1 MKFDIKSVH
10 GQRLPIFIDGEWL
23 DAGSGPQWPSREPAT
38 GQEWYHITDCT
49 SAEVDKAVAAAQTA
63 LKTPGW
69 GDITQTQRSGLIFN
83 LAGLIKEHASELAL
97 LECRDNGKILRET
110 TAQVS
115 YLHDYYRYFAGMA
128 DKIEGST
135 IPVNKPQVLNFTRH
149 EPLGVVAIITPFNS
163 PLNILSV
170 SLAPCL
176 AVGNTVVVKPSE
188 HTSASTVAFAE
199 LIKEAGFPNGVFNVV
214 TGGGAGAGQ
223 SLVSHKGIAKVAFTG
238 GSDTGRRIAASVG
251 DNLTQANLE
260 LGGKSPHIIFAD
272 ADLDRAVNGAVA
284 GIFASGGQTCV
295 AGSRIFV
302 EESIYE
308 ETLAQLTASALDV
321 VVGHPEEPATQMGP
335 LANLEQLEKVE
346 DLVRSAQEEGARLA
360 CGGERLQGSPY
371 DGGFYFAPT
380 LFADARNDMRFC
392 QEEIFGPVAGV
403 IPFSSEPEVIA
414 QANDTR
420 FGLSAG
426 LWTRDLDRAMRCV
439 DAIDSGTVWVNTFR
453 SAAMMSPMGGFK
465 DSGYGKHNGFA
476 TIREFSRLKNVVVDY
491 SGQKQDAFVI
501 RLR

>member
-49 SAEVDKAVAAAQTA
+49 PAEVDKAVAAAQSA
-63 LKTPGW
+63 LKAPGW

-83 LAGLIKEHASELAL
+83 LAALIKEHASELAL
-97 LECRDNGKILRET
+97 LECRDNGKILREA
-110 TAQVS
+110 TAQIS

-135 IPVNKPQVLNFTRH
+135 IPVNKPQMLNFTRH

-176 AVGNTVVVKPSE
+176 AVGNTVVAKPSE

-223 SLVSHKGIAKVAFTG
+223 SLVSHKGVAKVAFTG

-346 DLVRSAQEEGARLA
+346 ELVRSAQEEGARLV

-380 LFADARNDMRFC
+380 LFANARNDMRFC
-392 QEEIFGPVAGV
+392 KEEIFGPVAGV
-403 IPFSSEPEVIA
+403 IPFSSEADVIA

>member
-1 MKFDIKSVH
+1 M
-10 GQRLPIFIDGEWL
+10 
-23 DAGSGPQWPSREPAT
+23 
-38 GQEWYHITDCT
+38 
-49 SAEVDKAVAAAQTA
+49 
-63 LKTPGW
+63 
-69 GDITQTQRSGLIFN
+69 
-83 LAGLIKEHASELAL
+83 
-97 LECRDNGKILRET
+97 
-110 TAQVS
+110 
-115 YLHDYYRYFAGMA
+115 
-128 DKIEGST
+128 
-135 IPVNKPQVLNFTRH
+135 
-149 EPLGVVAIITPFNS
+149 
-163 PLNILSV
+163 
-170 SLAPCL
+170 
-176 AVGNTVVVKPSE
+176 
-188 HTSASTVAFAE
+188 
-199 LIKEAGFPNGVFNVV
+199 
-214 TGGGAGAGQ
+214 
-223 SLVSHKGIAKVAFTG
+223 
-238 GSDTGRRIAASVG
+238 
-251 DNLTQANLE
+251 
-260 LGGKSPHIIFAD
+260 
-272 ADLDRAVNGAVA
+272 NGAVA

-335 LANLEQLEKVE
+335 LASLQQLEKVE
-346 DLVRSAQEEGARLA
+346 ELVRSAQEEGARLV

-380 LFADARNDMRFC
+380 LFANARNDMRFC

-403 IPFSSEPEVIA
+403 IPFSSEADVVA

-453 SAAMMSPMGGFK
+453 TAAMMSPMGGFK